1 MTDMDPGPY
10 HLTVRSE
17 HPIPH
22 DVLVEHIAVALRD
35 FRFAGKVD
43 VQMAHPF
50 ETGTVLFDDEQA
62 EEYTGPQPRQYA
74 NGGYTGSIGSVAGEA
89 HRGDN
94 IIPKA
99 AVDKAGFPNLLALL
113 DMRGKNRG

>member
-10 HLTVRSE
+10 SLTVRSE

-50 ETGTVLFDDEQA
+50 ETGPVLFDDEQA
-62 EEYTGPQPRQYA
+62 EEYTGPQPLS
-74 NGGYTGSIGSVAGEA
+74 NGGYTGNIGTVVGEV
-89 HRGDN
+89 HKGDN

-99 AVDKAGFPNLLALL
+99 AIDKAGFPNLLAFL